1 MKIAIIGYSGSGKS
15 TLASQLGDFYN
26 CPILYLDKIQFE
38 ANWIER
44 DEETARGMVKD
55 FLDNNENWIIDGN
68 YTNLLREKR
77 LEEADVIIFM
87 CFSRLLCLFQAYKR
101 YKKYKGKTRESMAAD
116 CNEKLDYEF
125 IKWILI
131 DGRSKVKK
139 KQYADTIQK
148 YSKKIVLLKNKKET
162 ALFID
167 KLSNSLLTFY
177 YN

>member
-44 DEETARGMVKD
+44 DKETAKGMVKD
-55 FLDNNENWIIDGN
+55 FLDNNDNWIIDGN

-87 CFSRLLCLFQAYKR
+87 CFSRLVCLFQAYKR
-101 YKKYKGKTRESMAAD
+101 YNKYKGRTRESMAAD

-125 IKWILI
+125 IKWILLE
-131 DGRSKVKK
+131 GRSKAKK
-139 KQYADTIQK
+139 KQYTDTIQK
-148 YSKKIVLLKNKKET
+148 YSNKIVVIKNKKET
-162 ALFID
+162 ALFLE
-167 KLSNSLLTFY
+167 KLN
-177 YN
+177 